1 MQIKP
6 PSVDALRAER
16 NGTPQ
21 RSPAARDS
29 GVPTSSTPS
38 SVESV
43 DLSPGSLSARA
54 LNTAPVDTARVES
67 LRSAIASGQFQVDA
81 RQVAD
86 RMIATERE
94 LLTSQR

>member
-6 PSVDALRAER
+6 PAVDALRADR
-16 NGTPQ
+16 NPNPV
-21 RSPAARDS
+21 RSPGARDASLDS
-29 GVPTSSTPS
+29 GRVGGA
-38 SVESV
+38 ESV
-43 DLSPGSLSARA
+43 DLSPGSQAAREMS
-54 LNTAPVDTARVES
+54 TAPVDTARVES

-94 LLTSQR
+94 LLLSGR